1 MRAMPCAKAL
11 PSAPIDGQRR
21 VLSRVHAR
29 GRAGAKTTRTRAGE
43 SSMSSSSSAAMD
55 IQQKIEALRREN
67 EALRAELSAGAL
79 RAMKTSAP
87 EARVETKVET
97 PVVVEEVKEV
107 SERAAGDAGAS
118 ASAFEE
124 LPPAYEGTS
133 SYASES
139 RMEDIL
145 VADVTPEAA
154 VETVEESVNGDEAPH
169 AVDTAMFAEPVP
181 EREAVV
187 TEAAMPIKTVI
198 KTENP
203 MQIVFVTSEVA
214 PWSKTG
220 GLADVC
226 GSLPQALVAR
236 GHRVMVIA
244 PRYLNQTKND
254 KLYEGAFDT
263 CVKSKLGCFGAAHE
277 VGYFHQVRN
286 GVDYVFVDHPSYQ
299 RPGGL
304 YGDSF
309 GVYGDNQFR
318 FTLLAH
324 AACEAPLVLPFTDM
338 GGRYG
343 DDVVF
348 VANDWH
354 AGLVPTLVA
363 SKYRKHGVYNNART
377 ICAIHNILHQ
387 GVEPATTFP
396 NLGVP
401 DEWYGTME
409 YQYPEH
415 MRAHELDKGLVVNIL
430 KGAIAT
436 SDRVLT
442 VSEGY
447 AYEITTPEGGKGM
460 EDLLLSRKHNLDGI
474 ANGIDMDEWNPE
486 ADPDCAASY
495 SVVDLGGKLECKRAL
510 QKELGLPVRD
520 DVPLMGF
527 IGRLDWQKG
536 PDLLQA
542 ALHDMMREDVQVVML
557 GSGLPELEDFMRWAE
572 QTYKDKFRG
581 WVGFSVPM
589 AHRITAGCDILL
601 MPSRFEPCGLNQLYA
616 MRYGTLPIAHATGGL
631 KDTITAH
638 NSFGDVEKVLSGTAD
653 LQAGEGVGTGWLF
666 NDMNSDALMWAI
678 RSACDVYRNN
688 PKMWRAMQT
697 QAMTQDLSW
706 DAAGL
711 KWEQIFEWA
720 KIDKPWCQ

>member
-1 MRAMPCAKAL
+1 
-11 PSAPIDGQRR
+11 
-21 VLSRVHAR
+21 
-29 GRAGAKTTRTRAGE
+29 
-43 SSMSSSSSAAMD
+43 MD

-79 RAMKTSAP
+79 RAMKVSAS
-87 EARVETKVET
+87 EAQVETKVET

-107 SERAAGDAGAS
+107 SEREAGDVGAS

-154 VETVEESVNGDEAPH
+154 VEPVEESVNGDEAPH

-187 TEAAMPIKTVI
+187 TEAAMPTKTVT

-244 PRYLNQTKND
+244 PRYLNQSKND

-263 CVKSKLGCFGAAHE
+263 CVKSKLGCFGDAHE

-338 GGRYG
+338 GGG
-343 DDVVF
+343 T
-348 VANDWH
+348 ATMSS
-354 AGLVPTLVA
+354 LSPTTGTPAWCQPWWRPSTA
-363 SKYRKHGVYNNART
+363 STACTTTLAQFAPFTIYCTKVLNRRRRSPTWVCRTNGTAPWSTNTQSTCART
-377 ICAIHNILHQ
+377 NW
-387 GVEPATTFP
+387 T
-396 NLGVP
+396 
-401 DEWYGTME
+401 
-409 YQYPEH
+409 
-415 MRAHELDKGLVVNIL
+415 RA
-430 KGAIAT
+430 
-436 SDRVLT
+436 
-442 VSEGY
+442 
-447 AYEITTPEGGKGM
+447 
-460 EDLLLSRKHNLDGI
+460 
-474 ANGIDMDEWNPE
+474 
-486 ADPDCAASY
+486 
-495 SVVDLGGKLECKRAL
+495 
-510 QKELGLPVRD
+510 
-520 DVPLMGF
+520 
-527 IGRLDWQKG
+527 
-536 PDLLQA
+536 
-542 ALHDMMREDVQVVML
+542 
-557 GSGLPELEDFMRWAE
+557 
-572 QTYKDKFRG
+572 
-581 WVGFSVPM
+581 
-589 AHRITAGCDILL
+589 
-601 MPSRFEPCGLNQLYA
+601 
-616 MRYGTLPIAHATGGL
+616 
-631 KDTITAH
+631 
-638 NSFGDVEKVLSGTAD
+638 
-653 LQAGEGVGTGWLF
+653 WL
-666 NDMNSDALMWAI
+666 
-678 RSACDVYRNN
+678 
-688 PKMWRAMQT
+688 
-697 QAMTQDLSW
+697 
-706 DAAGL
+706 
-711 KWEQIFEWA
+711 
-720 KIDKPWCQ
+720 